1 MMSPIAWR
9 LMLSALPAC
18 KEPSKDKPDYL
29 LEFAKRE
36 QRADYYY

>member
-1 MMSPIAWR
+1 MMGPIVQR

-29 LEFAKRE
+29 VEFARRK
-36 QRADYYY
+36 QRTDCY